1 MRNACDAVVRWGVAA
16 LLLFTPFAFG
26 TVEGWAQALMEWG
39 VALLVLVFALG
50 RLWEP
55 QPGGE
60 PARKGTGLEL
70 PVALTVALV
79 VFQLVP
85 LPPGLLRVLSPGAA
99 ANGTLPDLGRAIGEA
114 GGRAPADLAARTAAL
129 EPESARPVSVSP
141 EETRDRLLMLL
152 ALVALFY
159 LTAAWCDRLERAYW
173 LAGVLTIIGALVSA
187 VGLVQSFTWNERVLW
202 FRRAPSSSYAF
213 GPFVNHN
220 HFAGY
225 VEMIIPVAIGLGLS
239 LLERRGRTSR
249 ETALHAGLRS
259 GFVRTLDE
267 GAGWTTASSQAG
279 LALFAAVILVVALL
293 FSLSRGGILSVLLS
307 GSLLLALSWKRLR
320 SRRAAWALVIGL
332 PAAVFAIVAWIGGGI
347 IRDRFTT
354 EAGITNEASYRS
366 RAMVWSAAA
375 RHGSEFLW
383 VGAGLG
389 AFEDSFSPY
398 TPAGSWARWDK
409 AHNDY
414 IQAAWELGL
423 AGCALLAWAGI
434 VFSRRYGWPALRQR
448 GESVDFVRTGTALGL
463 LSIALH
469 SAVDF
474 NLQIGANGALFAILA
489 GMLVSMT
496 RLSSAPPATA
506 TVAPGGGHD

>member
-1 MRNACDAVVRWGVAA
+1 MRQACDAVVRWGLAA

-26 TVEGWAQALMEWG
+26 TVERWSQALMEWG
-39 VALLVLVFALG
+39 IALLVLAFALG
-50 RLWEP
+50 RSWEP
-55 QPGGE
+55 QSGDPPG
-60 PARKGTGLEL
+60 RTRTGLEL
-70 PVALTVALV
+70 PIALAIALV
-79 VFQLVP
+79 AFQLVP
-85 LPPGLLRVLSPGAA
+85 LPPALLRVLSPGAA
-99 ANGTLPDLGRAIGEA
+99 ANGTLPDLGKAIAEA
-114 GGRAPADLAARTAAL
+114 GGSPPSDLAERTAAL
-129 EPESARPVSVSP
+129 QPAPARPISVSP
-141 EETRDRLLMLL
+141 EETRDRLVMLI

-159 LTAAWCDRLERAYW
+159 LTAAWCDRVERAYW
-173 LAGVLTIIGALVSA
+173 LAGVLTLIGALVSA

-220 HFAGY
+220 HFAGF

-239 LLERRGRTSR
+239 LFERRGRTSG
-249 ETALHAGLRS
+249 ETAMPAGRSS
-259 GFVRTLDE
+259 GFGGTLHE
-267 GAGWTTASSQAG
+267 GEAWSAASSQAG
-279 LALFAAVILVVALL
+279 LALFAAVILVVALF
-293 FSLSRGGILSVLLS
+293 FSLSRGGILSFLLS
-307 GSLLLALSWKRLR
+307 GSLLLALSWRRLR

-332 PAAVFAIVAWIGGGI
+332 PAAVLAIVAWIGAGI

-354 EAGITNEASYRS
+354 EAGVTNEASFRA
-366 RAMVWSAAA
+366 RAMVWSAAV

-414 IQAAWELGL
+414 LQAAWEVGL
-423 AGCALLAWAGI
+423 AGCALLAWAGV
-434 VFSRRYGWPALRQR
+434 VFSRRYGWPALRQP
-448 GESVDFVRTGTALGL
+448 GESVDFVRAGTALGL
-463 LSIALH
+463 LSMALH

-489 GMLVSMT
+489 GMLVSLT
-496 RLSSAPPATA
+496 RLSSAPGATA
-506 TVAPGGGHD
+506 GVPPEGVHD